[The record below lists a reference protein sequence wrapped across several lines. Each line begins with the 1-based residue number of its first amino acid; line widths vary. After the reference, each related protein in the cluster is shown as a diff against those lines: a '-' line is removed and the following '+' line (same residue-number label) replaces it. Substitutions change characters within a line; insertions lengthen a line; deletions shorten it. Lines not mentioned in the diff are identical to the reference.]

1 MSEKFLGQEFDIHGG
16 GLDLVFPHHENE
28 IAQSCC
34 ANKTENFANYWLHN
48 GFVTFDK
55 EKMSKS
61 IGNIVTI
68 NKLRENVN
76 GQVVRLA
83 LLSTHYKQP
92 LDWNEKLIK
101 ESQNTLD
108 KWYGQFEKINSE
120 ELQDDVLQP
129 LQEDLNTP
137 EYIAKLHSLFE
148 DSSKGNKSSKVKFL
162 SACKQI
168 GLLEEDKQSW
178 ENFKKS
184 RVKIDENFINQKI
197 KDRNDARKKGNYK
210 LADTLR
216 KELEDN
222 GVIIEDKQDQ
232 TIWKY
237 K

>member
-1 MSEKFLGQEFDIHGG
+1 MEKSF
-16 GLDLVFPHHENE
+16 
-28 IAQSCC
+28 
-34 ANKTENFANYWLHN
+34 
-48 GFVTFDK
+48 
-55 EKMSKS
+55 
-61 IGNIVTI
+61 
-68 NKLRENVN
+68 NKLRKNVN
-76 GQVVRLA
+76 GQVIRLA
-83 LLSTHYKQP
+83 LLSSHYKQP

-108 KWYGQFEKINSE
+108 KWYSQFEKINTE
-120 ELQDDVLQP
+120 ELNDDVLKP

-148 DSSKGNKSSKVKFL
+148 ESSKGNKSSKVKFL

-184 RVKIDENFINQKI
+184 KVKVDENFINQKI
-197 KDRNDARKKGNYK
+197 KDRNNARKEKNYK
-210 LADTLR
+210 LADILR
-216 KELEDN
+216 RELEDN